1 MMATRSDYRE
11 RAFVRLTCLLV
22 ALFVSGALLL
32 ELAPSVSLEP
42 YNRPISHS
50 IETAIIRK
58 MGGNPRGIQPAML
71 EVRQRVMAEYD
82 TLPLAFEP
90 NRGQARGA
98 SDFLARGR
106 GYSMVL
112 SAQQVT
118 LLLVKSRVDV
128 EQHLNQRHSRLI
140 ESKTVSAQGA
150 SVAIKLV
157 GSRDAGL
164 ALPLEELPG
173 KSSYFIGDDP
183 KKWIPNVPHYS
194 RIQYR
199 HVYPGI
205 DLVYHG
211 NQQQLETDFIV
222 APGANPKNI
231 RLAVCGIQSL
241 ERSNDGDL
249 IAHMRNGEIRLGK
262 PTAYQFINN
271 LKTEVASSYRLIG
284 HDQFGFQIPAYDATK
299 PLTIDPVLT
308 YSTYLGG
315 SVGENG
321 SDFSGSIAVDSAG
334 NAYVTG
340 FTVTTDFPTVNPVQ
354 GTNQGALDAFVTK
367 LNPTGSGLV
376 YSTYLGGQGDDF
388 GRGIAVDA
396 GGNAYVT
403 GMTASQ
409 NFPTTAGA
417 FSDSCT
423 STDQNGI
430 VRADVFVTKLNASGS
445 ALLYSTCVGGSAD
458 DEGFGIAVDAQGNAH
473 IAGGTSSTDFP
484 VTNGAVQTTFGGGD
498 ISSPGAFQDAFVTE
512 LNASG
517 SALVYSTYLGGCG
530 NDQANGIALDPSG
543 NAYIT
548 GETRST
554 TCLSANFPTTPGSF
568 QPKST
573 EMGPFGDAFVTKLN
587 PGGSALVYSTFLG
600 GNIEDSGNGISVDS
614 AGHAYV
620 AGSTQSATF
629 PSTPGAFQSQDP
641 DPIGTKGFISK
652 FSVDGSALIY
662 STFLGG
668 EYSDSVSNIALDSL
682 GNSYVTGATYSGNF
696 PFVNPLPQPCVTTP
710 TGEGKVFITKLN
722 SAGSALFYSVCVGA
736 GGDSASGIAVD
747 ASGSAYVSGS
757 TFSGSFVTTPG
768 AFQSTL
774 HGTNDTFILKLTEI
788 TSLSTS
794 SIYFGSQPLGV
805 TSSAQDATVTNAGT
819 TAITINTISL
829 SGLNAADFQLT
840 ADTCGGQVLAAGGS
854 CNIGVTFTPAATGS
868 RSATVVIADT
878 APDSPVSV
886 ALGGTGVDFSLAGAP
901 SSVTVSAGQVASYSV
916 TVSPQGGTL
925 ASGVSLNCSLPSALT
940 FSSCSLSPASVT
952 PGSNPGVS
960 TLTVT
965 TSGPSAK
972 MVLPLSRPTKQFFA
986 IGLVNLG
993 FMLVGIASVGSVPRT
1008 RRIFSHI
1015 AAAFLLLLLCQLAAC
1030 GGAGSSQ
1037 SSVTPRGT
1045 YTITISGASGS
1056 LHHTGTVA
1064 LVVQ

>member
-1 MMATRSDYRE
+1 MATRSGCRE
-11 RAFVRLTCLLV
+11 PASVRLKCLLV
-22 ALFVSGALLL
+22 PLFVSGTLLL
-32 ELAPSVSLEP
+32 ELTPSVSPEP
-42 YNRPISHS
+42 GNLLIGRS
-50 IETAIIRK
+50 IENTYVRNA
-58 MGGNPRGIQPAML
+58 GGNPRGIQQAML
-71 EVRQRVMAEYD
+71 EARQRIMAEYG
-82 TLPLAFEP
+82 TLPVVFEP
-90 NRGQARGA
+90 NRGQARGT

-106 GYSMVL
+106 GYAIEL
-112 SAQQVT
+112 NAQQVT
-118 LLLVKSRVDV
+118 LLLGKSHVAV
-128 EQHLNQRHSRLI
+128 EPHHNQRHSRLI

-157 GSRDAGL
+157 GSRGAGPAL
-164 ALPLEELPG
+164 ALEELPG

-183 KKWIPNVPHYS
+183 KKWISNVPHYS
-194 RIQYR
+194 RIQYS

-205 DLVYHG
+205 DLVYYG
-211 NQQQLETDFIV
+211 NRQQLETDFIV
-222 APGANPKNI
+222 APGANPKDI

-249 IAHMRNGEIRLGK
+249 IVHMNNREIRLGK
-262 PTAYQFINN
+262 PSVYQFTDN
-271 LKTEVASSYRLIG
+271 LKTVVASSYRLIG
-284 HDQFGFQIPAYDATK
+284 HDQFAFEVPAYDATK
-299 PLTIDPVLT
+299 PLIIDPVLT

-321 SDFSGSIAVDSAG
+321 SDFGTSIAVDSAG

-340 FTVTTDFPTVNPVQ
+340 FTVTTDFPTLNPVQ
-354 GTNQGALDAFVTK
+354 STNQGALDAFVTK
-367 LNPTGSGLV
+367 LDPTGTGLV

-388 GRGIAVDA
+388 GNGIAVDA

-403 GMTASQ
+403 GMTLSQ

-417 FSDSCT
+417 FSTTCA

-430 VRADVFVTKLNASGS
+430 VRADVFVTKLGASGS
-445 ALLYSTCVGGSAD
+445 ALLYSTCIGGSAD

-473 IAGGTSSTDFP
+473 IAGGTNSTDFP
-484 VTNGAVQTTFGGGD
+484 VTSGAVQTAFGGGD

-517 SALVYSTYLGGCG
+517 SALLYSTFLGGCG
-530 NDQANGIALDPSG
+530 NDQANGIALDSSG

-554 TCLSANFPTTPGSF
+554 TCLSAKFPTTPGSF

-573 EMGPFGDAFVTKLN
+573 EMGPFGDAFVTKLD
-587 PGGSALVYSTFLG
+587 PRGSTLVYSTFLG
-600 GNIEDSGNGISVDS
+600 GNLEDSGNGISVDS

-641 DPIGTKGFISK
+641 DPIGTKGFITK
-652 FSVDGSALIY
+652 LSVDGSALTY

-668 EYSDSVSNIALDSL
+668 EYSDSVSSIVLDFL
-682 GNSYVTGATYSGNF
+682 DNSYVTGTTYSGNF

-722 SAGSALFYSVCVGA
+722 GAGSALFYSVCVGA
-736 GGDSASGIAVD
+736 HGDTGSGIAVD

-757 TFSGSFVTTPG
+757 TFSSSFVTTPG

-774 HGTNDTFILKLTEI
+774 HGTSDAFILKLTEI
-788 TSLSTS
+788 TSLSTN
-794 SIYFGSQPLGV
+794 SIDFGTQPLGV
-805 TSSAQDATVTNAGT
+805 TSSVQAATVTNAGT
-819 TAITINTISL
+819 TAITVNTISL

-840 ADTCGGQVLAAGGS
+840 ADTCTGQVLAAAGS

-868 RSATVVIADT
+868 RSAAVSIADT

-916 TVSPQGGTL
+916 TVSPLGGTF
-925 ASGVSLNCSLPSALT
+925 ASGVSLSCSSPSTLT
-940 FSSCSLSPASVT
+940 YSSCSLAPGSVT
-952 PGSNPGVS
+952 PGSNPGAS
-960 TLTVT
+960 TMTVT
-965 TSGPSAK
+965 TTGPSAQ
-972 MVLPLSRPTKQFFA
+972 MVLLLGRPAKQLFG
-986 IGLVNLG
+986 IGLVTLG
-993 FMLVGIASVGSVPRT
+993 FMLVGVASVGSVPKT
-1008 RRIFSHI
+1008 RRIVSRI
-1015 AAAFLLLLLCQLAAC
+1015 ASVFLLLVLCQLAAC
-1030 GGAGSSQ
+1030 GGAGSGQ

-1045 YTITISGASGS
+1045 YTITISGATGS
-1056 LHHTGTVA
+1056 LHHTSTVV